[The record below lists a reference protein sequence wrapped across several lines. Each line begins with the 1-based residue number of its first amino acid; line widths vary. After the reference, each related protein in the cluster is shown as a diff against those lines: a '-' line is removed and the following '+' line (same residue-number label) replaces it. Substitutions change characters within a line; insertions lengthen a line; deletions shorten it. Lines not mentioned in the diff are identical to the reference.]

1 MRLPDNDRMTRWAV
15 CGSLC
20 LFGAVCTRLATWGGT
35 VGARAIFGLLVALA
49 GWFLSLARQSRRLP

>member
-1 MRLPDNDRMTRWAV
+1 MRLPDMRWAV

-20 LFGAVCTRLATWGGT
+20 LFGAVCTRLATSGST